1 MKGVSVMDKKK
12 ILVADDEPG
21 VRLTVTRMLEQ
32 DYIVLEATDGNEA
45 VGIARGER
53 PALILMDL
61 MMPAMD
67 GYTACS
73 AIKADPEMKVIPVII
88 LTAIGHELNK
98 KFATEMGADGYVTK
112 PFTIEELQGVI
123 TPLLNEAS

>member
-1 MKGVSVMDKKK
+1 MDKKK
-12 ILVADDEPG
+12 ILIADDEPG
-21 VRLTVTRMLEQ
+21 VRLIVTRMLEQ
-32 DYIVLEATDGNEA
+32 DYTVLEATDGDEA
-45 VGIARGER
+45 VGIARGEK

-73 AIKADPEMKVIPVII
+73 AIKADPEIKVIPVII

-98 KFATEMGADGYVTK
+98 KFAAEMGADGYVTK
-112 PFTIEELQGVI
+112 PFTIEELKDAI
-123 TPLLNEAS
+123 TPLLNKAA

>member
-1 MKGVSVMDKKK
+1 MDN
-12 ILVADDEPG
+12 IRVIVADDHP
-21 VRLTVTRMLEQ
+21 L
-32 DYIVLEATDGNEA
+32 VLEGLCRVLENEDDLEC

-73 AIKADPEMKVIPVII
+73 AIKADPEIKVIPVII
-88 LTAIGHELNK
+88 LTAIDHELNK
-98 KFATEMGADGYVTK
+98 KFAVEMGADGYITK
-112 PFTIEELQGVI
+112 PFTVKELKETI
-123 TPLLNEAS
+123 TPLLNNAA